1 MAWWW
6 EGGMHWALT
15 CSSSAESPALKV
27 GEGRA
32 GHTPPLPVSVG
43 EPCNRGLV
51 TAVLGSGDGGRAR
64 LQEGS
69 PEGMELAL
77 RGTPGCAWDP
87 RVRVGARVCV
97 ARC

>member
-1 MAWWW
+1 
-6 EGGMHWALT
+6 MHWALT
-15 CSSSAESPALKV
+15 CSSSAESPASKV